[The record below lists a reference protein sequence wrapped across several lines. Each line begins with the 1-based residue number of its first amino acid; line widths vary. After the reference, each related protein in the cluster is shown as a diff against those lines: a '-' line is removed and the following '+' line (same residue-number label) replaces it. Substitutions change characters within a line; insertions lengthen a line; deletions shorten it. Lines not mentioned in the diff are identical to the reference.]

1 MWHEIGRGEG
11 VMRQSDITVYNAIS
25 EGIQLTIYLDFIILR
40 LCSYFTSELLAQSV
54 TPEYD

>member
-25 EGIQLTIYLDFIILR
+25 EGVQLTIYLHFVILR